1 MQQSNTAAEEK
12 AVLGGI
18 LIDCRRAFADLS
30 GLKPEHFSSPEL
42 GRLYAE
48 AVELFSGKKEA
59 DFLLLAERAA
69 SVPELSLAPEQ
80 AKELLLSCME
90 GCVSLTNLPVYADM
104 IRAGWKRRQLDRI
117 AAEIQATPT
126 SRETVDGC
134 IQGAGERLF
143 ALLQA
148 EESRSLTP
156 ASKTL
161 ADHYLEMFDQ
171 KSLARRAE
179 FGIPQL
185 DGLLGGVDPT
195 DFCILAARPAVGKT
209 AFAANLLL
217 HMAQKGRKT
226 AFFSLEMSGQQVVE
240 RWLSMLCG
248 IPQGAFR
255 AKALAQY
262 GAELNRGMA
271 ALSGLPIYI
280 DDTASQTVQEIRN
293 KCRMHPDLGAVV
305 IDYVGLI
312 QPRRGVRYINR
323 AEAIGQISRDLKI
336 MAKELRV
343 PLIVLSQLNRVTED
357 TKEPGMSELRESGSL
372 EQDADQII
380 LLWRHKP
387 EENLI
392 GCKVAKN
399 RHGRTGTAVLRFD
412 PQQMRFSGTDIAYRR
427 EQPKV
432 PWDA

>member
-1 MQQSNTAAEEK
+1 MQQNNTAAEEK
-12 AVLGGI
+12 AVIGGI
-18 LIDCRRAFADLS
+18 LIDCRRALADLG

-42 GRLYAE
+42 GRIYGE
-48 AVELFSGKKEA
+48 AAELFSGKKEA

-69 SVPELSLAPEQ
+69 SLPELSLPPDKAQ
-80 AKELLLSCME
+80 ELLLSCME
-90 GCVSLTNLPVYADM
+90 GCVSMTNLPLYADM

-117 AAEIQATPT
+117 AAEIQMTPT
-126 SRETVDGC
+126 TRETVDGC

-143 ALLQA
+143 SLLRA
-148 EESRSLTP
+148 EESRALAPVSRILTE
-156 ASKTL
+156 
-161 ADHYLEMFDQ
+161 HYLDMFDQ

-179 FGIPQL
+179 FGISQL
-185 DGLLGGVDPT
+185 DGLLGGIDPT

-217 HMAQKGRKT
+217 HMAKQGKKA

-248 IPQGAFR
+248 VPQGAFR

-271 ALSGLPIYI
+271 ALNALPIYI

-293 KCRMHPDLGAVV
+293 KCRMQGDLGAVV

-312 QPRRGVRYINR
+312 QPRRGVRYVNR

-336 MAKELRV
+336 MAKELQV
-343 PLIVLSQLNRVTED
+343 PLIVLCQLNRVTEE

-380 LLWRHKP
+380 LLWKYKP

-399 RHGRTGTAVLRFD
+399 RHGRTGTAVLQFE
-412 PQQMRFSGTDIAYRR
+412 PQRMQFSGTDIIYRKER
-427 EQPKV
+427 EKA
-432 PWDA
+432 PWDL